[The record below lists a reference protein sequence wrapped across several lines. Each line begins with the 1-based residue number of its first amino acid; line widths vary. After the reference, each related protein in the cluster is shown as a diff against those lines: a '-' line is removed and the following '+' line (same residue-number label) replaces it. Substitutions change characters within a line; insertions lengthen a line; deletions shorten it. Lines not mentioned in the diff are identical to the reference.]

1 MQGVLQVC
9 AKLPA
14 SCLCMLLFIKVVCD
28 SITVEMKYLDTI
40 KHETICQITVGHDMQ
55 GLHFLIRRPYCI
67 YHPHRTH
74 KAKSTTVTLII
85 QSYNHYFSIQNILKK
100 KKIYMCADPLLLGSF
115 LASFLGS
122 GRPFISSPPFTAP
135 LPHPSLLLLSG
146 SSSLL
151 LATLPIVSCM
161 Q

>member
-67 YHPHRTH
+67 YHPHRNH

-85 QSYNHYFSIQNILKK
+85 QSLLFNTEYFEKK
-100 KKIYMCADPLLLGSF
+100 KKSTCAL
-115 LASFLGS
+115 
-122 GRPFISSPPFTAP
+122 T
-135 LPHPSLLLLSG
+135 HY
-146 SSSLL
+146 
-151 LATLPIVSCM
+151 C
-161 Q
+161 